1 MVHILPM
8 PQTGAFRSRNAK
20 GCQLSPTGK
29 RSTLHRPPQGES
41 LCFPKQGNGWYFSPK
56 RENPKMFFAD
66 RTAIRRAKPDPRL
79 CDRVCLVQTFSLPL
93 ACTTTVLLQSLQC
106 LAVTIHLTQGL
117 CRFCKPPLG
126 RILLVAW
133 GRQLATNPFRA
144 RHCTYSK
151 LAYGLVLSNKSL
163 SCTQKRN
170 RAAAVGVS

>member
-1 MVHILPM
+1 MVL
-8 PQTGAFRSRNAK
+8 FSKAK
-20 GCQLSPTGK
+20 
-29 RSTLHRPPQGES
+29 
-41 LCFPKQGNGWYFSPK
+41 WYFAAQST
-56 RENPKMFFAD
+56 
-66 RTAIRRAKPDPRL
+66 RTQKHFLRIAQRSVGAKPDPRL
-79 CDRVCLVQTFSLPL
+79 CDRVCLVQTVSLPL

-133 GRQLATNPFRA
+133 GRQFATNPFRA

>member
-1 MVHILPM
+1 MVYIGFFLYAKMVHILPM

-79 CDRVCLVQTFSLPL
+79 CDRVCLVQTESLSL
-93 ACTTTVLLQSLQC
+93 NCSTTVLLQPLQC
-106 LAVTIHLTQGL
+106 LALPIHFMQSLYRL
-117 CRFCKPPLG
+117 HNPPL
-126 RILLVAW
+126 
-133 GRQLATNPFRA
+133 
-144 RHCTYSK
+144 
-151 LAYGLVLSNKSL
+151 
-163 SCTQKRN
+163 
-170 RAAAVGVS
+170 